1 MKTFLRIAAVLAFLS
16 FFLAGAAILNEFS
29 IHQDARDRIIPFVL
43 GLFFIGT
50 ACFVGPVLFAVAE
63 KCGGKKEDRS

>member
-1 MKTFLRIAAVLAFLS
+1 MKTFLRTAAVVAFFC
-16 FFLAGAAILNEFS
+16 FFSAGAVLLQAGSGPLE
-29 IHQDARDRIIPFVL
+29 DRIFPLVL

-63 KCGGKKEDRS
+63 K